1 MPAADRDPGPG
12 PSLLHALAG
21 RGRFTGS
28 EALSEARRLCAERLR
43 LLGFAVT
50 EHQFEYSTVPARFGM
65 PTVGAASV
73 GLLAA
78 VVLVAE
84 RAGAV
89 SAIVLAAVSLAAI
102 VGLARWLTGASA
114 LALPAARAAGVNLQA
129 VRGVEPRV
137 WLVAHLDSKSQ
148 RYPLALRAVGAS
160 LTIGAWTATL
170 LVLALA
176 AAGHAWPH
184 PWWVWGAGA
193 AGGALL
199 GLASAGNDSPG
210 AVDNA
215 SGVAAV
221 LAASAR
227 LAPDVP
233 VGVLITDAE
242 EVGLAGAHA
251 WAHHRMPGTAVNC
264 DTIDDRGAFLL
275 LTSGRRSRRVAAAAA
290 RTARHTGIPVR
301 ARRLPRGVLTDGVAL
316 ARAGWAC
323 ATLSRATVRT
333 LLRIHT
339 RRDSVGHLAGNG
351 IAPAAVVLES
361 LVKELC

>member
-1 MPAADRDPGPG
+1 MPAADRDAGPG
-12 PSLLHALAG
+12 PSLLHALAV

-28 EALSEARRLCAERLR
+28 EALAEARRLCAEQLR

-65 PTVGAASV
+65 PAVGTASV
-73 GLLAA
+73 VLLGG
-78 VVLVAE
+78 VVLVAQ
-84 RAGAV
+84 RTGAAPA
-89 SAIVLAAVSLAAI
+89 SVLAAVSLAAI
-102 VGLARWLTGASA
+102 AGLARWLTGASA
-114 LALPAARAAGVNLQA
+114 IALPAARAAGVNLQA

-160 LTIGAWTATL
+160 LTIGAWVAML
-170 LVLALA
+170 LLIMLAG
-176 AAGHAWPH
+176 AGHGWPH
-184 PWWVWGAGA
+184 AWWVWGAGA

-199 GLASAGNDSPG
+199 GLGSAGNDSPG

-251 WAHHRMPGTAVNC
+251 WARHRTPGTAVNC

-275 LTSGRRSRRVAAAAA
+275 LTSGRRPRRVAAAAVRA
-290 RTARHTGIPVR
+290 AGHTGIAVR
-301 ARRLPRGVLTDGVAL
+301 ARPLPRGVLTDGVAL

-323 ATLSRATVRT
+323 ATLSRATART

-339 RRDSVGHLAGNG
+339 RRDSVGHLEGSG
-351 IAPAAVVLES
+351 IAPAAVLLES

>member
-1 MPAADRDPGPG
+1 VPVADRDAGPG
-12 PSLLHALAG
+12 PWLLRALAVRG
-21 RGRFTGS
+21 RGTGS
-28 EALSEARRLCAERLR
+28 EALSEARRLCAEQLQ

-50 EHQFEYSTVPARFGM
+50 EHPFEYSTVPARFGM
-65 PTVGAASV
+65 PAVGTASV
-73 GLLAA
+73 ALLAA
-78 VVLVAE
+78 VVCVAE
-84 RAGAV
+84 RAGA
-89 SAIVLAAVSLAAI
+89 APATVLAAVSLAAI
-102 VGLARWLTGASA
+102 VSLARWLTGASA
-114 LALPAARAAGVNLQA
+114 SALPAARDAGVNLQA

-160 LTIGAWTATL
+160 LSIGAWTAML
-170 LVLALA
+170 VVLALA

-221 LAASAR
+221 LGAAAR
-227 LAPDVP
+227 LGPDVP

-251 WAHHRMPGTAVNC
+251 WARHRTPGTAINC

-275 LTSGRRSRRVAAAAA
+275 LTSGRRPWCVEAAAA
-290 RTARHTGIPVR
+290 RAARHTGIAVR
-301 ARRLPRGVLTDGVAL
+301 ARRLPWGVLTDGVAL
-316 ARAGWAC
+316 ARAGWVC
-323 ATLSRATVRT
+323 ATLSRATGRT

-339 RRDSVGHLAGNG
+339 RRDSVGHLEGSG
-351 IAPAAVVLES
+351 IAPAAVLLES